1 VVAAVDGLHF
11 GVVGVTDMDASL
23 DFYCGLLQFT
33 LAQRQ
38 GGGQGRAER
47 CLLTSGGRQLV
58 LQGLGEQPGQSAWV
72 NDDLQSGMRHI
83 GLKVDDVDAWAE
95 RARDR
100 GARFTVEPEDAF
112 GDVRLCF
119 FLDPDGA
126 HLEFVQGNVNYN
138 LVWTPELVARERAV
152 PVPGSPRFD
161 HVALSVADLDATL
174 AFYQDHLGFPVIA
187 QLKEDNADRG
197 FMITFVQAG
206 PGVLEIFSFSEPMQ
220 ANSFSPAERAPG
232 LLYLGMGARDV
243 AAAAADLEAGGAML
257 VPGARP
263 EGEPPGSVL
272 ATDGDGTPLE
282 VVPI

>member
-1 VVAAVDGLHF
+1 MSRAVDGLHF
-11 GVVGVTDMDASL
+11 GVVGVTDMEASL
-23 DFYCGLLQFT
+23 EFYCGLLRFT
-33 LAQRQ
+33 LAERQ
-38 GGGQGRAER
+38 GGAAGQGER
-47 CLLTSGGRQLV
+47 CVLTSGGRLLA
-58 LQGLGEQPGQSAWV
+58 LQGLGEQPGRSAWV

-95 RARDR
+95 RVRDR
-100 GARFTVEPEDAF
+100 GVRFTVEPEDAF
-112 GDVRLCF
+112 GGVRLCF

-138 LVWTPELVARERAV
+138 QVWTPELVARERAV

-161 HVALSVADLDATL
+161 HVAVSVRDLDATL
-174 AFYQDHLGFPVIA
+174 AFYHDHLGFPVLG

-206 PGVLEIFSFSEPMQ
+206 PGVMEIFSFSEPLQ
-220 ANSFSPAERAPG
+220 ANSFSAAARAPG

-243 AAAAADLEAGGAML
+243 RAAAASLEAGGAWL
-257 VPGARP
+257 VPGAA
-263 EGEPPGSVL
+263 GEPLGSVV
-272 ATDGDGTPLE
+272 AVDADGTPLE